1 MADARRFPERMRDFA
16 WINSDLVPPCPFVAR
31 TMHRAVVDATERHRE
46 LIARLSADRARLLP
60 SAEHR
65 LVCCCVRVKS

>member
-46 LIARLSADRARLLP
+46 LIARLSADRARLHV
-60 SAEHR
+60 AQM
-65 LVCCCVRVKS
+65 VRI